1 MSTGRSSGNF
11 RDFPLPLR
19 FALRGLRGGMRG
31 FRIFLACIAI
41 GVTAIAGAASMNQS
55 VEAGIAAD
63 AQPLLGG
70 DLQARISARPVGNTE
85 LAALQQGGTV
95 STAVELRSMA
105 RSENDAGEVG
115 ARTLIELKGVDAN
128 YPLYGAVILEPAMSL
143 DQALAEN
150 DGTWGAAI
158 DPSLLTRLQLKV
170 GDTFKVGEVT
180 LQIRGTITTEPD
192 RAISF
197 ATAGPR
203 VMIATGALTASQLV
217 REGSLVDYIYNVR
230 LSGAETADDMR
241 ARLARDFPDTGWRV
255 RGLNQ
260 AARGL
265 DAFLDNVTLFLT
277 LVGLTALLTGGIG
290 VANAVRAHLAA
301 RLTTIATLKCLGA
314 PADTIFAIYLIQLGI
329 LAGVGIVIGLVL
341 GAIIPMFAA
350 VALGD
355 LLPVKAKLGIYPWA
369 LAQAAVFGV
378 LTATLFTLWPLARA
392 RDIPAVALFRNL
404 LATSNRWPRKKYVV
418 AVVIIA
424 VALGAFTIGTAEE
437 PRLAAYFVSGAA
449 VSMGLF
455 RMAAGLVMKL
465 AARLSAG
472 RSSATAG
479 RPTLRLALAN
489 LYRPGAPTTSVVLS
503 LGLGLSVLVAI
514 ALLQANLDRQI
525 KDGLP
530 SDAPSMFFIDI
541 QPDQAA
547 AFTKLVEGMP
557 GVHKVLTASMIRA
570 RISKI
575 KGIDADEAPVNPE
588 SRWAV
593 RGERGV
599 STAATLPEGA
609 RLTEGA
615 WWAPD
620 HSGDFLVSIDDRVG
634 KDLYLKL
641 GDSLTV
647 NVLGREITAKV
658 ASFRDIRWQSGTM
671 NFTLIFSP
679 NALAG
684 APGIS
689 LATVNSDP
697 GTEDK
702 IESAVLEAMPNITI
716 IQVRQALDMLKSV
729 LDTLGVAVR
738 FTASIALVAGALVL
752 AGAIAA
758 GHSRRIYES
767 VVLKVLGAT
776 RADVLRAFVFEY
788 LLLGLATGLIAAV
801 VGAIAAWGVVTE
813 VMHITWSI
821 DLGLVATVIG
831 TCIAVTLLAGFTGTW
846 RAMGA
851 KAAPLLRNE

>member
-1 MSTGRSSGNF
+1 MSAVGSYRN
-11 RDFPLPLR
+11 FPLPLR
-19 FALRGLRGGMRG
+19 FALRELRAGMRG

-70 DLQARISARPVGNTE
+70 DIQARISARPVGQTE
-85 LAALQQGGTV
+85 MTALQQGGTV

-105 RSENDAGEVG
+105 RSENAAGEIG
-115 ARTLIELKGVDAN
+115 ARALIELKGVDGN
-128 YPLYGAVILEPAMSL
+128 YPLYGAMELDPVMPL
-143 DQALAEN
+143 DQALAEK
-150 DGTWGAAI
+150 DGLWGAVV
-158 DPSLLTRLQLKV
+158 DPSLLTRLQMKV
-170 GDTFKVGEVT
+170 GDTFKVGEVA
-180 LQIRGTITTEPD
+180 LQIRATIVAEPD
-192 RAISF
+192 RAVNF
-197 ATAGPR
+197 TTAGPR
-203 VMIATGALTASQLV
+203 VMIADGAITASQLV

-230 LSGAETADDMR
+230 LNGRETADAMR
-241 ARLARDFPDTGWRV
+241 ARLEHDFPDAGWRV

-277 LVGLTALLTGGIG
+277 LVGITALLTGGIG
-290 VANAVRAHLAA
+290 VANAVRAHLNA

-314 PADTIFAIYLIQLGI
+314 RADTIFNMYLIQLGI
-329 LAGVGIVIGLVL
+329 LAGIGIVIGLVL

-350 VALGD
+350 TALGD
-355 LLPVKAKLGIYPWA
+355 LLPVKAKLGIYPLA
-369 LAQAAVFGV
+369 LGQAAVFGI

-392 RDIPAVALFRNL
+392 RDIPPVALFRNL
-404 LATSNRWPRKKYVV
+404 LASSNRWPQPKYVM
-418 AVVIIA
+418 AVVIVAIA
-424 VALGAFTIGTAEE
+424 LAGFTIGTAEE
-437 PRLAAYFVSGAA
+437 PRLAAYFVFGAA
-449 VSMGLF
+449 IAMGLF
-455 RMAAGLVMKL
+455 RLAAGLVMKL

-472 RSSATAG
+472 RNSATAG
-479 RPTLRLALAN
+479 RPSLRLALAN

-514 ALLQANLDRQI
+514 ALLQSNLDRQI
-525 KDGLP
+525 KDGFP

-541 QPDQAA
+541 QPDQAVPFA
-547 AFTKLVEGMP
+547 QLVEAMP
-557 GVHKVLTASMIRA
+557 GVHKVVTANMIRA

-575 KGIDADEAPVNPE
+575 KGIDADNAPVNPE

-609 RLTEGA
+609 QLTAGA
-615 WWAPD
+615 WWPAD
-620 HSGDFLVSIDDRVG
+620 YSGENLVSIDNRVG
-634 KDLYLKL
+634 EDFHLKL
-641 GDSLTV
+641 GVSITV

-689 LATVNSDP
+689 LATVNSDA

-702 IESAVLEAMPNITI
+702 IESAVLTAMPNVTV

-776 RADVLRAFVFEY
+776 RADVLRAFIFEY

-801 VGAIAAWGVVTE
+801 VGTIAAWGVVTQ
-813 VMHITWSI
+813 VMHIRWSI
-821 DLGLVATVIG
+821 DLGLVADVIAV
-831 TCIAVTLLAGFTGTW
+831 CIGVTLLAGFTGTW
-846 RAMGA
+846 RAMGI
-851 KAAPLLRNE
+851 KAAPLLRAE

>member
-1 MSTGRSSGNF
+1 MSLLGNS
-11 RDFPLPLR
+11 RNFPLPLR
-19 FALRGLRGGMRG
+19 FALRELRAGMRG

-70 DLQARISARPVGNTE
+70 DLQARISARPVGE
-85 LAALQQGGTV
+85 AEHAALQRGGTV

-105 RSENDAGEVG
+105 RSENAAGEIG
-115 ARTLIELKGVDAN
+115 ARALIELKGVDAN
-128 YPLYGAVILEPAMSL
+128 YPLYGVMELDPAIPL
-143 DQALAEN
+143 DQALAEK
-150 DGTWGAAI
+150 DGVWGAVA
-158 DPSLLTRLQLKV
+158 DPSLLTRLQMKV
-170 GDTFKVGEVT
+170 GDTFKVGEVA
-180 LQIRGTITTEPD
+180 LQIRATITAEPD
-192 RAISF
+192 RAVNF
-197 ATAGPR
+197 TTAGPR
-203 VMIATGALTASQLV
+203 VMIADGAIAASQLV

-230 LSGAETADDMR
+230 LNGRETADDMR
-241 ARLARDFPDTGWRV
+241 ARLERDFPDAGWRV

-290 VANAVRAHLAA
+290 VANAVRAHLNA

-314 PADTIFAIYLIQLGI
+314 RADTIFNMYLIQLGI
-329 LAGVGIVIGLVL
+329 LAGVGIIIGLVL

-350 VALGD
+350 MALGD

-378 LTATLFTLWPLARA
+378 LTATLFTLWPLSRA
-392 RDIPAVALFRNL
+392 RDIPPVALFRNL
-404 LATSNRWPRKKYVV
+404 LAASSRWPQTKYIV
-418 AVVIIA
+418 AVVMVAIA
-424 VALGAFTIGTAEE
+424 LAAFTVGTAEE
-437 PRLAAYFVSGAA
+437 PRLAAYFVFGAGIA
-449 VSMGLF
+449 MGLF
-455 RMAAGLVMKL
+455 RLAAGMVMKL

-472 RSSATAG
+472 RNSATAG
-479 RPTLRLALAN
+479 RPSLRLALAN

-530 SDAPSMFFIDI
+530 SDSPSMFFIDI

-547 AFTKLVEGMP
+547 PFAQLVGAMP
-557 GVHKVLTASMIRA
+557 GVHKVVTANMIRA

-575 KGIDADEAPVNPE
+575 KGIDADAAPVNPE

-599 STAATLPEGA
+599 STAATLPENA
-609 RLTEGA
+609 KLTEGA
-615 WWAPD
+615 WWPAD
-620 HSGDFLVSIDDRVG
+620 YSGENLVSIDNRVG
-634 KDLYLKL
+634 EDFHLKL
-641 GDSLTV
+641 GDNITV

-658 ASFRDIRWQSGTM
+658 ASFRDIRWQSGAM

-702 IESAVLEAMPNITI
+702 IESAVLGAMPNVTVV
-716 IQVRQALDMLKSV
+716 QVRQALDMLKSV

-788 LLLGLATGLIAAV
+788 LLLGLATGLIASV
-801 VGAIAAWGVVTE
+801 VGAIAAWGVVTN
-813 VMHITWSI
+813 VMHIRWSI
-821 DLGLVATVIG
+821 DFGLVAGVIAV
-831 TCIAVTLLAGFTGTW
+831 CIAVTLLAGFNGTW
-846 RAMGA
+846 RAMGT

>member
-1 MSTGRSSGNF
+1 MIALDRA
-11 RDFPLPLR
+11 PLPLR
-19 FALRGLRGGMRG
+19 FALRELRGGMRG

-41 GVTAIAGAASMNQS
+41 GVTAIAAAASMNQS

-70 DLQARISARPVGNTE
+70 DLQARISARPAGEPE
-85 LAALQQGGTV
+85 LAALKQGGTV
-95 STAVELRSMA
+95 STHVELRSMA
-105 RSENDAGEVG
+105 RTENSAGEVKTR
-115 ARTLIELKGVDAN
+115 ALIELKGVDDN
-128 YPLYGAVILEPAMSL
+128 YPLYGDIALEPMQPLSK
-143 DQALAEN
+143 ALAEK
-150 DGTWGAAI
+150 DGVWGAVI
-158 DPSLLTRLQLKV
+158 DASLLTRLQLSV
-170 GDTFKVGEVT
+170 GDRFKVGEVD
-180 LQIRGTITTEPD
+180 LQIRAIIGVEPD
-192 RAISF
+192 RAVSF

-203 VMIATGALTASQLV
+203 VMISEGAVAASQLV
-217 REGSLVDYIYNVR
+217 REGSLVDYIYNIK
-230 LSGAETADDMR
+230 LGGLETAEQMR
-241 ARLARDFPDTGWRV
+241 ARLMSEFPTAGWRL

-265 DAFLDNVTLFLT
+265 DAFVDNVTLFLT

-290 VANAVRAHLAA
+290 VANAVRAHLNG

-314 PADTIFAIYLIQLGI
+314 PADTIFSIYLIQLGV

-341 GAIIPMFAA
+341 GAVIPMAAA

-369 LAQAAVFGV
+369 LAEAAVFGA
-378 LTATLFTLWPLARA
+378 LTAALFTLWPLALA
-392 RDIPAVALFRNL
+392 RDIPPVALFRSL
-404 LATSNRWPRKKYVV
+404 LAVSGQRPRAKYMAAIALV
-418 AVVIIA
+418 A
-424 VALGAFTIGTAEE
+424 VALGAFTIVTAER
-437 PRLAAYFVSGAA
+437 PSFAIYFVLGAA
-449 VSMGLF
+449 VSLGLF
-455 RMAAGLVMKL
+455 RLAAGLVMRL

-472 RSSATAG
+472 RNSATAG
-479 RPTLRLALAN
+479 RPSLRLALAN

-530 SDAPSMFFIDI
+530 ADAPSMFFIDI
-541 QPDQAA
+541 QPHQTDQ
-547 AFTKLVEGMP
+547 FKQLVGAMP

-575 KGIDADEAPVNPE
+575 KGVPAAEAPVAPSSN
-588 SRWAV
+588 WAV
-593 RGERGV
+593 RGDRGV

-615 WWAPD
+615 WWAAD
-620 HSGDFLVSIDDRVG
+620 HSGENLVSIDAAVG

-641 GDSLTV
+641 GDSISV
-647 NVLGREITAKV
+647 DVLGREITARV

-679 NALAG
+679 NTLAG

-689 LATVNSDP
+689 MATVNSDP
-697 GTEDK
+697 GSEEN

-716 IQVRQALDMLKSV
+716 VQVRQALDMLKSV

-738 FTASIALVAGALVL
+738 MTAGVALVAGALVL

-758 GHSRRIYES
+758 GHNRRIYES

-776 RADVLRAFVFEY
+776 RFDVLRAFLFEY

-801 VGAIAAWGVVTE
+801 VGAVAAWSVVTE
-813 VMHITWSI
+813 VMHITWAI
-821 DLGLVATVIG
+821 DVGLVAAVIVS
-831 TCIAVTLLAGFTGTW
+831 CIVVTLLAGFTGTW
-846 RAMGA
+846 RAMGT